1 MKLISILSSRKWLN
15 MIKGSGSS
23 KLSDQ
28 PIEVTATKDREEVYF
43 LYGSICGGLLVKSAD
58 KVGQEIGYYIS
69 MSQTLYLK

>member
-1 MKLISILSSRKWLN
+1 M
-15 MIKGSGSS
+15 GSGSP

-58 KVGQEIGYYIS
+58 RVGQEIGYYVS
-69 MSQTLYLK
+69 MRQALYLK

>member
-1 MKLISILSSRKWLN
+1 

-28 PIEVTATKDREEVYF
+28 PIEVTATKDREVYF
-43 LYGSICGGLLVKSAD
+43 LYGSICGGLLVNSAD
-58 KVGQEIGYYIS
+58 KVGQEIGYYVS